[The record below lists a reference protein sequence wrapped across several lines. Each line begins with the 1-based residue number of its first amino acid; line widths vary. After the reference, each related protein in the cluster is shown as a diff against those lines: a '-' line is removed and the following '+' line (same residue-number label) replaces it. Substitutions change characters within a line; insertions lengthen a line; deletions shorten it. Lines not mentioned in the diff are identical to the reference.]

1 MFRRLFSGLNPVALL
16 AAGLGLAALF
26 LPWLLLK
33 PTRISPG
40 VGYAAFGLE
49 PLWAAGMLVLWL
61 TLPAFK
67 GVWRGL
73 VAGLGL
79 LVWGGLIAAGAQ
91 RLLEGA
97 GEFAR
102 VSPAGG
108 FWLGIPAFYL
118 AFFAAYRE
126 AGWRAT
132 WTAPV
137 AFVALLLMGVFS
149 RLGPLVELGAWRS
162 QFATEVWRHLAL
174 SASAL
179 IQAVLIGVPLGIL
192 ASRGGGFGWVVGV
205 TGFLQTIPSL
215 ALFGILLGPLA
226 WLSRALSLE
235 VALAIL
241 IVGALLVRVFRAVGN
256 WLVFAVALPVGVLGM
271 VVIGTLLFGLFGPD
285 PLRLA
290 LPAPLSE
297 AGVRGIGASPAVL
310 ALTLYALLPIVA
322 GTRAGLQAVSDDLRQ
337 AGRGMGM
344 SARQLLWRVELPLAL
359 PLVMEGVRGAAVL
372 TIGITTIAA
381 LIGAGGLGFFIL
393 RGVEGGAPDLVLL
406 GAIPVIV
413 LALLADG
420 LLRQVGR
427 WLTPRGV
434 R

>member
-1 MFRRLFSGLNPVALL
+1 MLRRSFSGLDPVALL
-16 AAGLGLAALF
+16 AAGLGLVTLF

-40 VGYAAFGLE
+40 VGYAALGLD
-49 PLWAAGMLVLWL
+49 PLWAVVLLVLWL
-61 TLPAFK
+61 ILPGFK
-67 GVWRGL
+67 GTWRGL
-73 VAGLGL
+73 VAGLGVL
-79 LVWGGLIAAGAQ
+79 AWGGLISAGAQ
-91 RLLEGA
+91 RLLEEA

-126 AGWRAT
+126 SGWRAT

-137 AFVALLLMGVFS
+137 AFIALLLMGAFD
-149 RLGPLVELGAWRS
+149 RLGPTVELGAWRS
-162 QFATEVWRHLAL
+162 QFGTELWRHLAL
-174 SASAL
+174 SGSAL

-192 ASRGGGFGWVVGV
+192 ASRGRGFNWVVGV

-215 ALFGILLGPLA
+215 ALFGLLLAPLA
-226 WLSRALSLE
+226 WLSRAMSLE

-241 IVGALLVRVFRAVGN
+241 IIGALLVRVFRAVGN
-256 WLVFAVALPVGVLGM
+256 WAVFAVALPVGVLGM
-271 VVIGTLLFGLFGPD
+271 VVMGALLFGLLGPD

-290 LPAPLSE
+290 LNAPLTE
-297 AGVRGIGASPAVL
+297 AGVRGIGAAPAVL
-310 ALTLYALLPIVA
+310 ALTLYALLPVVA

-344 SARQLLWRVELPLAL
+344 SAQQLLFRVELPLAL

-406 GAIPVIV
+406 GAIPVII
-413 LALLADG
+413 LALLIDV

>member
-1 MFRRLFSGLNPVALL
+1 MPRRPFSGLNPVASL
-16 AAGLGLAALF
+16 AVGLGLLTLF

-40 VGYAAFGLE
+40 VGYAAFELD
-49 PLWAAGMLVLWL
+49 PLWAGGLLALWL
-61 TLPAFK
+61 ILPWSK
-67 GVWRGL
+67 GARRGL
-73 VAGLGL
+73 IAGLGVL
-79 LVWGGLIAAGAQ
+79 AWGGLIAAGAD
-91 RLLEGA
+91 RLLGSA

-108 FWLGIPAFYL
+108 LWLGIPAFYL

-126 AGWRAT
+126 GGWRAT

-137 AFVALLLMGVFS
+137 AGAVLLWVGAFD
-149 RLGPLVELGAWRS
+149 RLGPAVELGAWRS
-162 QFATEVWRHLAL
+162 QFGTELWRHLAL
-174 SASAL
+174 FGSAL

-192 ASRGGGFGWVVGV
+192 ASRGRGFNWVVGV

-215 ALFGILLGPLA
+215 ALFGLLLAPLA
-226 WLSRALSLE
+226 WLSRVLSLE
-235 VALAIL
+235 AALGIL
-241 IVGALLVRVFRAVGN
+241 GVGALLARLLRRVGTWAV
-256 WLVFAVALPVGVLGM
+256 LVVALPVGLLGM
-271 VVIGTLLFGLFGPD
+271 VLMGALLFGLLGPD

-290 LPAPLSE
+290 WNAPLSQ
-297 AGVRGIGASPAVL
+297 AGVRGIGAAPAVL

-322 GTRAGLQAVSDDLRQ
+322 GTRAGLQAVSEDLRQ

-344 SARQLLWRVELPLAL
+344 SPKELLLRVELPLAL

-406 GAIPVIV
+406 GAVPVIL
-413 LALLADG
+413 LALLTDL

-427 WLTPRGV
+427 WLTPKGV

>member
-1 MFRRLFSGLNPVALL
+1 
-16 AAGLGLAALF
+16 
-26 LPWLLLK
+26 
-33 PTRISPG
+33 
-40 VGYAAFGLE
+40 
-49 PLWAAGMLVLWL
+49 
-61 TLPAFK
+61 
-67 GVWRGL
+67 
-73 VAGLGL
+73 
-79 LVWGGLIAAGAQ
+79 
-91 RLLEGA
+91 
-97 GEFAR
+97 
-102 VSPAGG
+102 
-108 FWLGIPAFYL
+108 
-118 AFFAAYRE
+118 
-126 AGWRAT
+126 
-132 WTAPV
+132 
-137 AFVALLLMGVFS
+137 
-149 RLGPLVELGAWRS
+149 
-162 QFATEVWRHLAL
+162 
-174 SASAL
+174 
-179 IQAVLIGVPLGIL
+179 
-192 ASRGGGFGWVVGV
+192 VVGV

-215 ALFGILLGPLA
+215 ALFGILLAPLA